1 MRSSTKTAIITSL
14 LVSASVGGMFAALA
28 PKAGGVSAR
37 EVADLKH
44 QIAALTGENRRL
56 SDAVQDVQLMMKVA
70 PMTEAPV
77 QPAAP
82 TPLTLTAR
90 TTAEPGQI
98 NDTASQAAAT
108 TDAFAARFNEQRR
121 LLHLQT
127 PQCKKP
133 NEEGLII
140 CEISMRNNDSQALLV
155 SFSQSGS
162 RVVLTPDTIFSSIRM
177 RQIGQQRFN
186 YTATATIP
194 PQDARSI
201 EIAFGPTTSAPASAR
216 SISLSV
222 NNLTYEFADVALT
235 N

>member
-1 MRSSTKTAIITSL
+1 
-14 LVSASVGGMFAALA
+14 V
-28 PKAGGVSAR
+28 GGVSAS

-56 SDAVQDVQLMMKVA
+56 SDAVQDVQLMMMKVA
-70 PMTEAPV
+70 PMTEAQVQV

-222 NNLTYEFADVALT
+222 NKLTYEFADVALT